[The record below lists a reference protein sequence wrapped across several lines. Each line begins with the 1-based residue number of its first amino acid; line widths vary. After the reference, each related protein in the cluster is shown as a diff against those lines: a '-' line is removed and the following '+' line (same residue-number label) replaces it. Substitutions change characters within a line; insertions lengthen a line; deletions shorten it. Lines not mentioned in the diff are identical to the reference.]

1 MNSKTNNKNEHSH
14 KNIKG
19 KKEDS
24 HLHTEKKFLVRPLSQ
39 VTDNIYL
46 GNILDAQNINKI
58 LKLGIKKVL
67 SLITDPQLLI
77 YPPTIEHKLI
87 HINDFPRENIIKY
100 FGECL
105 LFIDDDKKILVHC
118 YAGASRSATI
128 IIAYLMW
135 KNQLDYVESCN
146 IVQKIRPIVNPN
158 YGFYRQLKM
167 FDKLLKK
174 NKYNINSIKFEEIK
188 FPRFFDECCF

>member
-46 GNILDAQNINKI
+46 GNILDAQNINKL

>member
-1 MNSKTNNKNEHSH
+1 MNSKTNNKNEDSD
-14 KNIKG
+14 KKIKG

-24 HLHTEKKFLVRPLSQ
+24 HLKVEKQFLRPLSQ

-46 GNILDAQNINKI
+46 GNIVDAQNINKL

-67 SLITDPQLLI
+67 SLITDKQLLL

-87 HINDFPRENIIKY
+87 NINDFPRENIIKY

-105 LFIDDDKKILVHC
+105 LFIDDNKKILVHC

-146 IVQKIRPIVNPN
+146 IIQKIRPIVCPN
-158 YGFYRQLKM
+158 YGFVRQLKM

-188 FPRFFDECCF
+188 FPRFFEECCF

>member
-14 KNIKG
+14 KNNKG

-46 GNILDAQNINKI
+46 GNVLDAQNINKL

-87 HINDFPRENIIKY
+87 HISDFPRENIIKY